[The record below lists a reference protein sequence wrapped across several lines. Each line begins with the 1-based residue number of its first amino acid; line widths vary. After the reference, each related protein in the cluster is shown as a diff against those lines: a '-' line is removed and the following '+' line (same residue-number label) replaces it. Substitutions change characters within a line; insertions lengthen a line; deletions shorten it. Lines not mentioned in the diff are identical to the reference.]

1 MSNKSYD
8 LSVIIPFR
16 YDANLPYLVE
26 RLEEQCRIFSSCKF
40 IEFIVVD
47 SGSPKRDRK
56 IVSDLCEKYGISYLY
71 HNSIGKKFSI
81 GEARDF
87 GVQNAKG
94 RLVTFLDVDLR
105 VESTFWKRL
114 VDFSRAFGI
123 FENKRSFFVV
133 PCLYLTSDGSIEFY
147 KNNDD
152 DFFYKAYI
160 SYLHG
165 EKSIVESFAPCSSVM
180 VVNRAHYLSVGGH
193 RPEFRGHGYEDF
205 ELYHRLMVLD
215 GVIPRSDT
223 YYVDSKTWD
232 GSSYNGFRAQL
243 SLLGRAAMMA
253 NLFVTHIW
261 HPRPKKSSFYGGMQ
275 VNREIWLDIFKE
287 FDNSKIMPEPL
298 VDSGASKERAIF
310 FGKYGDNAP
319 NCLRDVFPY
328 IGKIVYVSEYDFCDA
343 EKVFHADDFERFIK
357 SSAITKI
364 IFPNPYGNAVRLQIY
379 EWCRRNNFP
388 YLVFERG
395 ALPESWFFD
404 NKGFNADSSSYSPDV
419 WNNILNEEEK
429 NSVENY
435 IYSVLNEQGALE
447 QQGVRLGGDG
457 LAQKLKIGNKKV
469 LFVPLQRPS
478 DTVIKYF
485 AGEEDGYE
493 RFLSFIEESA
503 ERMKRLGWT
512 VLCKKHPLETKVPE
526 LKNVFFVDE
535 NTHFLDLLE
544 LSDAVALIN
553 SGVGIY
559 SMMLNKPTYILGN
572 AFYSVDGINKSI
584 DNFDVSTFVNEIT
597 HLYVPDREKSLSFIH
612 YLYNFFYSF
621 GTPKV
626 VTRKESDGSL
636 RTITTGI
643 DFYKVNV
650 GGINFL
656 NFSRDNRVPI
666 QKTAPIFE
674 RFRLDIHNKQKKIV
688 AAPSVKAVAP
698 PVKAATPP
706 VKAATPPVK
715 AVVPAKPNS
724 ASKPVEVKTQEIVKP
739 TQGEKVQLNNIEVLV
754 HENKRNN
761 FNAKIVKLKNNPK
774 KFFLDSKKSHIRF
787 FHKFF

>member
-1 MSNKSYD
+1 MSDKSFD

-26 RLEEQCRIFSSCKF
+26 RLEEQCKIFSSCKF

-56 IVSDLCEKYGISYLY
+56 IVCDLCEKYGISYLY
-71 HNSIGKKFSI
+71 HNSVGKKFSI

-94 RLVTFLDVDLR
+94 KLVTFLDVDLR
-105 VESTFWKRL
+105 VDSTFWKRL
-114 VDFSRAFGI
+114 VDFSRAFGV

-133 PCLYLTSDGSIEFY
+133 PCLYLTSDGSIDFY
-147 KNNDD
+147 RNNGD

-298 VDSGASKERAIF
+298 VDSEVFKEKAIF

-328 IGKIVYVSEYDFCDA
+328 VGRIVYVSEYDFCDS
-343 EKVFHADDFERFIK
+343 EKIFYADDFEKFIK
-357 SSAITKI
+357 SSSITKI

-404 NKGFNADSSSYSPDV
+404 SNGFNADSSS
-419 WNNILNEEEK
+419 
-429 NSVENY
+429 
-435 IYSVLNEQGALE
+435 
-447 QQGVRLGGDG
+447 
-457 LAQKLKIGNKKV
+457 
-469 LFVPLQRPS
+469 
-478 DTVIKYF
+478 
-485 AGEEDGYE
+485 
-493 RFLSFIEESA
+493 
-503 ERMKRLGWT
+503 
-512 VLCKKHPLETKVPE
+512 
-526 LKNVFFVDE
+526 
-535 NTHFLDLLE
+535 
-544 LSDAVALIN
+544 
-553 SGVGIY
+553 
-559 SMMLNKPTYILGN
+559 
-572 AFYSVDGINKSI
+572 
-584 DNFDVSTFVNEIT
+584 
-597 HLYVPDREKSLSFIH
+597 
-612 YLYNFFYSF
+612 
-621 GTPKV
+621 
-626 VTRKESDGSL
+626 
-636 RTITTGI
+636 
-643 DFYKVNV
+643 
-650 GGINFL
+650 
-656 NFSRDNRVPI
+656 
-666 QKTAPIFE
+666 
-674 RFRLDIHNKQKKIV
+674 
-688 AAPSVKAVAP
+688 
-698 PVKAATPP
+698 
-706 VKAATPPVK
+706 
-715 AVVPAKPNS
+715 
-724 ASKPVEVKTQEIVKP
+724 
-739 TQGEKVQLNNIEVLV
+739 
-754 HENKRNN
+754 
-761 FNAKIVKLKNNPK
+761 
-774 KFFLDSKKSHIRF
+774 
-787 FHKFF
+787 